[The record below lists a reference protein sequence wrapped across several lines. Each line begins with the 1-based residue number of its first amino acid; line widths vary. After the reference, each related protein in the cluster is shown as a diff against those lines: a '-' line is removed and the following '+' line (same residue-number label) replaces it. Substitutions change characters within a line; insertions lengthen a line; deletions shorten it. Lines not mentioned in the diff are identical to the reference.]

1 VPRSILVE
9 DLLPRVRRNPDYLAQ
24 QGFDVRDRLGE
35 LVPLEVATAAALAGA
50 DFPWTLIQRPGPLNA
65 LGLMKFMFPNQFA
78 VYLHDTPSREL
89 FSRAARSFSSG
100 CIRVQDA
107 TGLAELL
114 LERNPGWDRARIE
127 AAIASGET
135 RTVFL
140 QRRLPVRLLY
150 RTADAMADGTILFRD
165 DIYERDGP
173 LLAALDQPFR
183 PVFPIPASMPLSQTD
198 DQTSSGG

>member
-1 VPRSILVE
+1 
-9 DLLPRVRRNPDYLAQ
+9 
-24 QGFDVRDRLGE
+24 
-35 LVPLEVATAAALAGA
+35 VPLETATAAALAGDA
-50 DFPWTLIQRPGPLNA
+50 FPWTLIQRPGPLNA
-65 LGLMKFMFPNQFA
+65 LGRMKFMFPNQFA

-89 FSRAARSFSSG
+89 FARTARSFSSG

-107 TGLAELL
+107 LGLAELL

-150 RTADAMADGTILFRD
+150 RTADARPDGTILFRD
-165 DIYERDGP
+165 DIYDRDGP

-183 PVFPIPASMPLSQTD
+183 PVFPPRPLDREDAGEPRPTAE
-198 DQTSSGG
+198 GAG